1 AATRRT
7 RVDSRTT
14 IGPAPRA
21 KRLPETE
28 LGATQLYPRRIGQVA
43 ALVEG
48 AAVLGEMFRGS
59 SRVKR
64 RTLRLRTPCGEPV
77 KPEASAPRYAYSQ
90 LACRKK
96 IRDFANEDYA
106 SFHSDLSDWKVQ
118 SECEYALQIRNR
130 SHAKAQRR

>member
-64 RTLRLRTPCGEPV
+64 RTLLRLRTPCGEPA
-77 KPEASAPRYAYSQ
+77 KPVASAPRYAYSQ
-90 LACRKK
+90 LVCRTNF
-96 IRDFANEDYA
+96 RDFANEDYA
-106 SFHSDLSDWKVQ
+106 SFHSDLSDWKV
-118 SECEYALQIRNR
+118 
-130 SHAKAQRR
+130 